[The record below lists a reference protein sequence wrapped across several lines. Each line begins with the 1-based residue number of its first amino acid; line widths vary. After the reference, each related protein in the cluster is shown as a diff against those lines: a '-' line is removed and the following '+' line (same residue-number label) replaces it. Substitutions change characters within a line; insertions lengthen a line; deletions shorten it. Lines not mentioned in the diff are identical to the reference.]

1 MTPDERRELDEAA
14 IRVARVRNAMVY
26 RGEYHDIDILG
37 QVINSIVIVLDN
49 DEERAKKEK
58 KDNDNDEKRDS

>member
-37 QVINSIVIVLDN
+37 QAINEIVIVLDN
-49 DEERAKKEK
+49 DDERNKLEEK
-58 KDNDNDEKRDS
+58 KNDDQERDS

>member
-37 QVINSIVIVLDN
+37 QVINEIVIALDNDDERKKAEEKDN
-49 DEERAKKEK
+49 DEER
-58 KDNDNDEKRDS
+58 NS

>member
-26 RGEYHDIDILG
+26 RGENYDIYRMGMIINEIVTVLENDHDRNKL
-37 QVINSIVIVLDN
+37 
-49 DEERAKKEK
+49 EEK
-58 KDNDNDEKRDS
+58 KNDDQERDS

>member
-37 QVINSIVIVLDN
+37 QVINEIVIVLDN
-49 DEERAKKEK
+49 DDERNKLEEK
-58 KDNDNDEKRDS
+58 KNDDQERDS